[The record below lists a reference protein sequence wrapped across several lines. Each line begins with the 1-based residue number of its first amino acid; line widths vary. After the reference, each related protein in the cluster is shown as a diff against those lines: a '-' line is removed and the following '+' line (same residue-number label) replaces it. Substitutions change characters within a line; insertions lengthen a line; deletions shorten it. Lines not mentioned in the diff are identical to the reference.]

1 MYLALHPELDD
12 IHRPAADRAAALFAI
27 PLVMA
32 DDPTIATRWVFFAVF
47 ALCPFVAC
55 LVAIAFERR

>member
-1 MYLALHPELDD
+1 MLHEIIFRALLL
-12 IHRPAADRAAALFAI
+12 ICAAALFAI
-27 PLVMA
+27 PLMMA

-55 LVAIAFERR
+55 LVAIAFERH